1 MGKIEFSK
9 YHGQGNDFVII
20 DAIGRSLSLEEGKIR
35 HICDRHFGI
44 GADGL
49 ILVKDSVDHDFYMD
63 YYNMDGTRAEMCGN
77 GIRCMAAFIFDRSL
91 SRKNSLKIDTMA
103 GSKTVDL
110 NIAGGLPGNIC
121 VDMGPPV
128 FDPEQIPVN
137 LGREQTFNHKLQVE
151 NRVFNIN
158 CISMGNP
165 HCVIFL
171 DDHEDLQS
179 IPIDIWGPLLEKHD
193 LFPRNTNVEFVK
205 VLEGGGIEMRI
216 WERGVGETLAC
227 GTGACAA
234 GVCTIKLDGGSKSAV
249 DVSVPGGRL
258 EVGWESPSGNVFLK
272 GRVKHVFDGL
282 YFPEQDMDL

>member
-9 YHGQGNDFVII
+9 YHGQGNDFVIV
-20 DAIGRSLSLEEGKIR
+20 DAIGRSLTLEEEKIR

-49 ILVKDSVDHDFYMD
+49 ILVRDSIDHDFYMD

-77 GIRCMAAFIFDRSL
+77 GIRCMAAFIFDRRL
-91 SRKNSLKIDTMA
+91 SRKDSLKIDTMA
-103 GSKTVDL
+103 GSRIVDL
-110 NIAGGLPGNIC
+110 DIEAGLPGNIC

-128 FDPEQIPVN
+128 FDPGQIPVN
-137 LGREQTFNHKLQVE
+137 LDREQIFGHKLQVE
-151 NRVFNIN
+151 NKVFNIN

-179 IPIDIWGPLLEKHD
+179 IPIGIWGPLLEKHD
-193 LFPRNTNVEFVK
+193 LFPKNTNVEFVK
-205 VLEGGGIEMRI
+205 NREGGGIEMRI

-234 GVCTIKLDGGSKSAV
+234 GVCTIKLDGGRKSAV
-249 DVSVPGGRL
+249 DVMVPGGRL
-258 EVGWESPSGNVFLK
+258 EVGWESPSADVFLK
-272 GRVKHVFDGL
+272 GRVEHVFDGS
-282 YFPEQDMDL
+282 YFP